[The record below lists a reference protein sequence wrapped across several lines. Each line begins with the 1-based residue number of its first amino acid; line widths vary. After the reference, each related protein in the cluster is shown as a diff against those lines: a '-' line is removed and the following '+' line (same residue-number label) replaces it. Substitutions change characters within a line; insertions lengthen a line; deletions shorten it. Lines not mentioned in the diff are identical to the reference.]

1 MTERIETPGLILRT
15 LNEKDVPGLL
25 DFFER
30 NSKFFKPWIPEY
42 EKNYYT
48 CDYQILKLEYEKKLK
63 EEGIEFRFYIFDKNI
78 PERIIGN
85 VSVSNIIRGVLQS
98 AFLGYSVDEK
108 ENKKGIATDAI
119 KRIIE
124 FTFDEL
130 KLHRLEANVIP
141 ANTASIRVLEK
152 LNFIKE
158 GYSEKYLKINGRW
171 QDHLRYALVNKNY
184 PD

>member
-15 LNEKDVPGLL
+15 LSKKDIPGLL

-30 NSKFFKPWIPEY
+30 NCKFFEPWIPEY

-48 CDYQILKLEYEKKLK
+48 YDYQILKLEYEKKLK
-63 EEGIEFRFYIFDKNI
+63 EKGIEYRFYIFNKNI

-85 VSVSNIIRGVLQS
+85 VSVSNIIRGVMQS
-98 AFLGYSVDEK
+98 AFLGYSVDEEK
-108 ENKKGIATDAI
+108 NRKGIATEAV

-130 KLHRLEANVIP
+130 ILHRLEANVIP
-141 ANTASIRVLEK
+141 SNTASIKVLEK
-152 LNFIKE
+152 LNFVKE
-158 GYSEKYLKINGRW
+158 GYSENYLKINGRW
-171 QDHLRYALVNKNY
+171 QDHLRYALINKNY
-184 PD
+184 SG